1 MMPLTLKWPNLC
13 GCSTCME
20 ASARVQEAK
29 VLSEVETPPEA
40 ASEAGGVE
48 MVALNGTGC
57 AGEAAK

>member
-1 MMPLTLKWPNLC
+1 MC

-20 ASARVQEAK
+20 PSARVQEAK

-40 ASEAGGVE
+40 TSETGVVE